1 MRPVFERLMR
11 AQVGGE
17 LEVDYFNF
25 LTLIVKLNH
34 MWYGRALIILINVII
49 IVGIVD
55 VSYFSDNQSEYLG
68 VALMGAIAVLF
79 FYNIYALIVYKL
91 FYIRHSNG
99 IANKIVFL
107 IILLIPFILIWQFL
121 S

>member
-1 MRPVFERLMR
+1 LESALLNSLSLMC
-11 AQVGGE
+11 
-17 LEVDYFNF
+17 
-25 LTLIVKLNH
+25 KLNY
-34 MWYGRALIILINVII
+34 MWYGRALIILNNLII

-107 IILLIPFILIWQFL
+107 IILLIPFIFIWQFL